1 MGTTEELMLLLN
13 DKINLGEN
21 LVVKLEPLN
30 EIDGVTKL
38 QRKIRQ
44 EIEFLRKV
52 ILTMTMTNVET
63 YLFTNN
69 LLQILL

>member
-69 LLQILL
+69 MLQILL